1 MARPDSV
8 RVPFDGQAVVPFA
21 AYLLCVATL
30 SGVSLVAGGT
40 PFESLA
46 GVVWGGFLVAL
57 AIGAL
62 RVEGVDVRAVVP
74 SLRSLGAVAV
84 VLAAFWA
91 LVGLVE
97 HVAATGGLGSVAL
110 GDLPFV
116 AEPVAYV
123 AVFASSALF
132 TALPEELFFRGY
144 LQGKLIALAGG
155 RGRRAVAA
163 GVALAAVLFALFHLP
178 RWFLQSGHGVGPAL
192 ASELAWLV
200 AFGVAMG
207 LAYEA
212 TGNLWVLVLVHT
224 RVNHPQ
230 LFVAGR
236 RPAELH
242 TVLLFVEI
250 AALVGAVVLVSRL
263 VSGDGSLV
271 RRPLE
276 TRSTDGDG
284 RVTDD

>member
-1 MARPDSV
+1 MTRPASE
-8 RVPFDGQAVVPFA
+8 RIPFDGRAAVPVA
-21 AYLLCVATL
+21 VYLLCVAALIAITL
-30 SGVSLVAGGT
+30 ASEGT
-40 PFESLA
+40 AFEPLA
-46 GVVWGGFLVAL
+46 GVVWGLVLVAL
-57 AIGAL
+57 AVGAL

-91 LVGLVE
+91 LTNLVTS
-97 HVAATGGLGSVAL
+97 VAATGGLGGVAL

-144 LQGKLIALAGG
+144 LQEKLIALAGG
-155 RGRRAVAA
+155 RDRRAVAA
-163 GVALAAVLFALFHLP
+163 GVALSAVLFALFHLP

-200 AFGVAMG
+200 AFGAAMG

-224 RVNHPQ
+224 RVNHPD
-230 LFVAGR
+230 LFVTGQ
-236 RPAELH
+236 RPPELH
-242 TVLLFVEI
+242 TLLLFVEV
-250 AALVGAVVLVSRL
+250 AALVGAVVLASRL
-263 VSGDGSLV
+263 VGDDGSLV
-271 RRPLE
+271 RRPLGTE
-276 TRSTDGDG
+276 ATDGPAAAD
-284 RVTDD
+284 